1 LKLCQKILL
10 SQIFVIFLSVADI
23 GRAQEVYG
31 PPTPSRQFKEG
42 CIFLGIAKKGEAL
55 VAFYLREERWTQSG
69 VIINAILVPTDKFPF
84 ESGYRGFQK
93 KEHYRIKEGRGL
105 HLSFEGRMESF
116 SLRHH
121 IDIGD
126 TSPMMVEFR
135 SRGKNRDLIPDDVE
149 MIDFEVK
156 DVSKWVKVPKKEL
169 PMWSRSFDEMEDLS
183 LGRVKTTGVRS
194 RTEEKDRVTVRE
206 INEADY
212 QGRYVTLNG
221 TYLFERKTVYSNILA
236 VFDVGTFLEH
246 TKPAGGSW
254 MEVLYGD
261 SKQKGYVLAIYLVDD
276 EEEALQWEIERGLTP
291 VEPPLG
297 QTPSDVEPEEVS
309 EP

>member
-1 LKLCQKILL
+1 M
-10 SQIFVIFLSVADI
+10 
-23 GRAQEVYG
+23 E
-31 PPTPSRQFKEG
+31 
-42 CIFLGIAKKGEAL
+42 
-55 VAFYLREERWTQSG
+55 
-69 VIINAILVPTDKFPF
+69 PF
-84 ESGYRGFQK
+84 N
-93 KEHYRIKEGRGL
+93 
-105 HLSFEGRMESF
+105 
-116 SLRHH
+116 LRHH

-126 TSPMMVEFR
+126 TSPIMVEFR
-135 SRGKNRDLIPDDVE
+135 SRGKNKDLIPDDVE
-149 MIDFEVK
+149 RIDFKVK

-169 PMWSRSFDEMEDLS
+169 SMWSRSFDEIEDIS
-183 LGRVKTTGVRS
+183 LGRGRTTGAGG
-194 RTEEKDRVTVRE
+194 RTAEKGRMAVQK

-212 QGRYVTLNG
+212 KGRYVTLNG

-254 MEVLYGD
+254 MEVLFGD

-276 EEEALQWEIERGLTP
+276 EEEALQWENEKGLTP

-297 QTPSDVEPEEVS
+297 QTPPDVEPEEAS